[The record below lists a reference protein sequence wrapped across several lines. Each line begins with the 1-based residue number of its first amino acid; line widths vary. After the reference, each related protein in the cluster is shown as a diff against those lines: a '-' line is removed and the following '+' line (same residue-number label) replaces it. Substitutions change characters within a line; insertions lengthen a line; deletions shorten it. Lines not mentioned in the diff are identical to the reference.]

1 MLKLYAANPGPDWW
15 RKRFWPLLIQGRRTS
30 GQWLAA
36 GAMAGLILLLVSACG
51 GEPSAEPTP
60 APNPTAASTPGGT
73 AIAPEITQVRH
84 AAATT
89 GSTAVESATAAPTL
103 ANRTTRSVS
112 EGAAETARERYQ
124 RLLRGSW
131 STDFSRT
138 SIDFDEIM
146 TGGPPKDGIPAID
159 QPVFESVGD
168 ADGWLD
174 DLEPVQVVDI
184 GGDVRAYPVQIMVWH
199 EIVNDTVGGEP
210 VVITF

>member
-1 MLKLYAANPGPDWW
+1 MLKLYAANPEPVWR
-15 RKRFWPLLIQGRRTS
+15 RKRFLPLLIQRRRTS

-36 GAMAGLILLLVSACG
+36 GAMAGLMLLLVSACG
-51 GEPSAEPTP
+51 GEPSVGPTT
-60 APNPTAASTPGGT
+60 AGDPTEAAAPGGT

-89 GSTAVESATAAPTL
+89 GSTAIESATAAPTQ
-103 ANRTTRSVS
+103 ANRATRSVS
-112 EGAAETARERYQ
+112 KGEAETARERYQ

-168 ADGWLD
+168 ADGWLE

>member
-1 MLKLYAANPGPDWW
+1 MLKLHAANPDPDWR
-15 RKRFWPLLIQGRRTS
+15 RKRFWPLLIQGRRSS

-51 GEPSAEPTP
+51 GEPTP
-60 APNPTAASTPGGT
+60 APNPTAASTPVGT
-73 AIAPEITQVRH
+73 EIAPEITQVKH

-89 GSTAVESATAAPTL
+89 GSAAIESATAAPTL

-112 EGAAETARERYQ
+112 EGEAETARERYQ

-168 ADGWLD
+168 ADGWLE

-210 VVITF
+210 VVITY

>member
-1 MLKLYAANPGPDWW
+1 MLKLHAANPEPVW
-15 RKRFWPLLIQGRRTS
+15 RRKQFWPLLIQSRRIS
-30 GQWLAA
+30 GEWLAA
-36 GAMAGLILLLVSACG
+36 GAMAALILLLVSACG
-51 GEPSAEPTP
+51 GEPSAGSTP
-60 APNPTAASTPGGT
+60 PANPTAAATPGGT
-73 AIAPEITQVRH
+73 AIAPENTPEGY
-84 AAATT
+84 ATATT
-89 GSTAVESATAAPTL
+89 GATAIKSATATPTQ
-103 ANRTTRSVS
+103 ANRTTGSVS
-112 EGAAETARERYQ
+112 EGEAERARERYQ
-124 RLLRGSW
+124 RLLRASW

-146 TGGPPKDGIPAID
+146 TGGPPKDGIPSID

-168 ADGWLD
+168 ADGWLE

>member
-1 MLKLYAANPGPDWW
+1 MLKLHAANPEPVWR
-15 RKRFWPLLIQGRRTS
+15 RKRLLPLLIQGRRTS

-36 GAMAGLILLLVSACG
+36 RAMAGLMLLLVSACG

-89 GSTAVESATAAPTL
+89 GSTAMESATATPTQ
-103 ANRTTRSVS
+103 ANRTTGSVS
-112 EGAAETARERYQ
+112 EGAAASARERYQ
-124 RLLRGSW
+124 RLLRASW

-146 TGGPPKDGIPAID
+146 TGGPPKDGIPSID
-159 QPVFESVGD
+159 QPAFETVSD
-168 ADGWLD
+168 ADGWLE

-199 EIVNDTVGGEP
+199 EIVNDTVGAEP